1 MGTIRVHRPV
11 PPRAEVESGGELA
24 ERRDLPD
31 DAVLTIIDNGK
42 PRGRDLIER
51 IADGLRRR
59 LSIGQVEVHTKPSA
73 GAPIDADVARML
85 AARSHLVIS
94 GLGD

>member
-1 MGTIRVHRPV
+1 MSMIKVHRPIPERDDPV
-11 PPRAEVESGGELA
+11 GSSLA
-24 ERRDLPD
+24 ARGNIPD
-31 DAVLTIIDNGK
+31 GARLTVIDNGK
-42 PRGRDLIER
+42 PRAKDLLCR
-51 IADGLRRR
+51 IADRVGDKLR
-59 LSIGQVEVHTKPSA
+59 IGEVDIHTKPSA

>member
-1 MGTIRVHRPV
+1 MAVISVYRPV
-11 PPRAEVESGGELA
+11 PPAQTGGVVALA
-24 ERRDLPD
+24 PRTDLPD
-31 DAVLTIIDNGK
+31 DAVLTLIDNSK
-42 PRGRDLIER
+42 PRAIDLLQR
-51 IADGLRRR
+51 IAEGLRTK
-59 LSIGQVEVHTKPSA
+59 LPIGRVDVHAKPSA

>member
-1 MGTIRVHRPV
+1 MTTIKVHRPV
-11 PPRAEVESGGELA
+11 PPTQDIAAAPLASRGG
-24 ERRDLPD
+24 LPD
-31 DAVLTIIDNGK
+31 RIRLTIIDNGK
-42 PRGRDLIER
+42 PRGRDLMSR
-51 IADGLRRR
+51 IAERLRTR
-59 LSIGQVEVHTKPSA
+59 LPLAQVDVHTKPSA